1 VTQYYPIF
9 LQVSGK
15 RCVVVGGGQVA
26 ARKVI
31 SLLENQAQV
40 EVISPE
46 ICPELNRL
54 GQEGKV
60 QLTPRPYQQ
69 GDLAGALV
77 VIAATDDQEVNT
89 RISKEAQELGVLVN
103 VVDDA
108 KKSNFI
114 VPACLHRGD
123 LNIAISTSGRSPAL
137 ARRLRRKL
145 EEEIGE
151 EYTFLALIVSEVREE
166 LKRRGI
172 KVSRNAWQKA
182 LDLDKLIELIKR
194 GEIGAATR
202 TVLDYLLEQQTRIT
216 AASIMPAA
224 FKMPVEN

>member
-1 VTQYYPIF
+1 
-9 LQVSGK
+9 
-15 RCVVVGGGQVA
+15 
-26 ARKVI
+26 
-31 SLLENQAQV
+31 
-40 EVISPE
+40 
-46 ICPELNRL
+46 
-54 GQEGKV
+54 
-60 QLTPRPYQQ
+60 
-69 GDLAGALV
+69 V

-89 RISKEAQELGVLVN
+89 RVTSEAKELGVLVN

-114 VPACLHRGD
+114 VPSCLHRGD
-123 LNIAISTSGRSPAL
+123 INIAISTSGRSPAL

-151 EYTFLALIVSEVREE
+151 EYTFLALIVNEVREE

-194 GEIGAATR
+194 GEIGAATSA
-202 TVLDYLLEQQTRIT
+202 VLDYLLEQQTKIA
-216 AASIMPAA
+216 AASKIPVA
-224 FKMPVEN
+224 FKMPRRIKECASVWSESTTKRLQWPFEKKWRSAMVNWTKPYWL